1 MTSSCLVVRSNR
13 KIVEDFLRKFSKM
26 KETEKLKVA
35 YKHITGDL
43 SQNMFKKKQFHQALA
58 LVGKNVPRETV
69 SEVWT
74 PYMKGGMSYA
84 EFCETCTVKGRNLV
98 EKRI

>member
-1 MTSSCLVVRSNR
+1 
-13 KIVEDFLRKFSKM
+13 M

-43 SQNMFKKKQFHQALA
+43 SQNIFKKKQFHQALA

-69 SEVWT
+69 TEVWT